1 MNKKLLIIITLII
14 LITLIIYP
22 NIEFYKD
29 NKLYILTYKEDM
41 SEFENNMCFNESY
54 SYNKDRDISIY
65 KWNSKN
71 LLFFRWLELE
81 FKKGN
86 ICDTEYYLD
95 DEYINKI
102 INESEII
109 ENKNNI
115 NLKELI
121 KDRIAILDNKKYST
135 DEEKIF
141 ILYKLDN
148 KEEELYLFYIEDLLI
163 IQIGNVDEGAKY
175 IAYEKR

>member
-1 MNKKLLIIITLII
+1 MNKKTLIIIIFII

-41 SEFENNMCFNESY
+41 AEFENNMCFNESY

-71 LLFFRWLELE
+71 ILFFRWFELE

-95 DEYINKI
+95 DQYINKI

-109 ENKNNI
+109 ENINNI

-141 ILYKLDN
+141 ISYKLDN
-148 KEEELYLFYIEDLLI
+148 KEEELYLFYIDDLLI

>member
-1 MNKKLLIIITLII
+1 M
-14 LITLIIYP
+14 
-22 NIEFYKD
+22 
-29 NKLYILTYKEDM
+29 
-41 SEFENNMCFNESY
+41 
-54 SYNKDRDISIY
+54 
-65 KWNSKN
+65 KN

-135 DEEKIF
+135 DEDKIF

-148 KEEELYLFYIEDLLI
+148 KEEELYLFYIDDLLI